1 MAWRRTLRWDAS
13 TCSRVASLARAALR
27 TPRNQPTSKRKEK
40 GDKSKSSSIRPVA
53 QVFEMIIYSMTILV
67 CPMPYFA
74 MIAVSNCVTLGSK
87 MSQ

>member
-1 MAWRRTLRWDAS
+1 MSKFGNVRSAPPDLT
-13 TCSRVASLARAALR
+13 
-27 TPRNQPTSKRKEK
+27 PTSPARD
-40 GDKSKSSSIRPVA
+40 GRILSFTTQLLGNSALTMLVWHSRPRL
-53 QVFEMIIYSMTILV
+53 FLEMIIYSMTILV